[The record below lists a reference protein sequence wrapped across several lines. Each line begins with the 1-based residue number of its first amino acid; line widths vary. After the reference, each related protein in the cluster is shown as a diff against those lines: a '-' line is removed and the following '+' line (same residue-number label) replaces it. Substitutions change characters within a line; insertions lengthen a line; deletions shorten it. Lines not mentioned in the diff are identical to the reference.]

1 MTDKFLFYVP
11 EESRGM
17 RLDRFLVLQLATLPI
32 PPSRTTVQKMIEA
45 DLVTINGIKAK
56 KLGEV
61 VVVGS
66 CIEVAP
72 QKESIRAISLEEHT
86 DFFSQTR
93 VFEHEHFLI
102 INKPAGILTHPVN
115 QNNPQV
121 ALSDI
126 FIHDYPSAASVGE
139 RERPGIVHRLD
150 KYTSGLIVLAK
161 TTYGYEAFKTLFANR
176 AIQKTYTTLV
186 EGNPP
191 AKGCIVNAIM
201 RDPIDPCRMTCCA
214 ASSGKPA
221 RTNFEVV
228 TAFQDCTLV
237 KAFPLTGRTHQIR
250 VHFSFFGYPVMGDT
264 LYGAKKPCAL
274 KRYVLH
280 ASELLFEFDGV
291 PYQFTA
297 DLPQDFKAFL
307 ETLMPLKG
315 DI

>member
-11 EESRGM
+11 EEARDM
-17 RLDRFLVLQLATLPI
+17 RLDRFLVLQLATLPN
-32 PPSRTTVQKMIEA
+32 PPSRTAVQKIIEA

-56 KLGEV
+56 KLGEA

-66 CIEVAP
+66 CIEIAP
-72 QKESIRAISLEEHT
+72 QQEHVRSIVLEEHLS
-86 DFFSQTR
+86 FFDQAR
-93 VFEHEHFLI
+93 IFEHEHFLI
-102 INKPAGILTHPVN
+102 INKPAGMLTHPVS
-115 QNNPQV
+115 QNNPQI

-126 FIHDYPSAASVGE
+126 FVHDYPSVASVGE
-139 RERPGIVHRLD
+139 KERPGIVHRLD
-150 KYTSGLIVLAK
+150 KYTSGLIVLTK
-161 TTYGYEAFKTLFANR
+161 TTHGYEAFKALFANR

-186 EGNPP
+186 EGHLP

-228 TAFQDCTLV
+228 TAFKDCTLA

-250 VHFSFFGYPVMGDT
+250 VHFSCFGYPVVGDSM
-264 LYGAKKPCAL
+264 YGAKKPCAL
-274 KRYVLH
+274 GRYMLH
-280 ASELLFEFDGV
+280 ASELLFEFDGI
-291 PYQFTA
+291 PYQFSA

-307 ETLMPLKG
+307 ETLMPIKG
-315 DI
+315 DM